1 MPENLTRPRND
12 ERGGDAPPTGEAA
25 GDDPSLAAAASL
37 LAAGRADAAWVLCR
51 PALAAGARTPG
62 WLALAGRVLLALD
75 RPAAAE
81 PVLALAAATARPD
94 EAADLGL
101 FTLWG
106 VALRR
111 LGRVPQAEPVLRM
124 ALRLSPRDALCHSNL
139 AAVLRALDRLAEA
152 EDAARAALTLDPGL
166 INGHVNLA
174 SILLAQ
180 GRPSLALAASRR
192 ALAAEP
198 AQAEALYTQAAA
210 LQALGDLPGAAEA
223 WAAGVQAHSTDARLV
238 FGRANLDLAR
248 GDLAAGWAGYAAR
261 LAAEPQRFRA
271 VPDLPAWRGQPL
283 DRPLLIWRE
292 QGLGDELMFATCYAA
307 AIAAAG
313 SAVVRCDPRLVGL
326 FSRAFPG
333 AQVVAE
339 ARGQETGGEGA
350 APDPVEGRA
359 VAQAAAGSLP
369 GLLRG
374 HLADF
379 RGAAGYLRARDDLVP
394 PWRRRLADLDGD
406 GPRTLKVG
414 LCWRSGLAVESRAGR
429 QSDLADWT
437 PLLALPGVTAIT
449 LMYGDTEGER
459 AALRALAPRHFAD
472 LDQRDDLDGLA
483 ALLSCLD
490 LVVTAPTAT
499 GELAGALGVPVWRLA
514 GELDVTCLGTGARPW
529 FPSMRV
535 FRTGARDRRDVIHD
549 MAGQVASGMR
559 LGLVP

>member
-1 MPENLTRPRND
+1 MSQTRPGPDGRND
-12 ERGGDAPPTGEAA
+12 DGH
-25 GDDPSLAAAASL
+25 DPSLAAAASL
-37 LAAGRADAAWVLCR
+37 LAAERADAAWVLCR
-51 PALAAGARTPG
+51 PALAAGVRAPG

-75 RPAAAE
+75 RPAEAE
-81 PVLALAAATARPD
+81 PILALAAGTVGPA

-111 LGRVPQAEPVLRM
+111 LGRVSQAEPVLRM
-124 ALRLSPRDALCHSNL
+124 AMRLSPRDAVCHSNL
-139 AAVLRALDRLAEA
+139 AAVLRVLDRLAEA
-152 EDAARAALTLDPGL
+152 EDAARAALALNPGL

-174 SILLAQ
+174 SILMAQ

-192 ALAAEP
+192 ALADEP
-198 AQAEALYTQAAA
+198 AQAEALYTHAAA
-210 LQALGDLPGAAEA
+210 LQALGDLAAAAQA
-223 WAAGVQAHSTDARLV
+223 WDAGVRAHPGDARLA

-248 GDLAAGWAGYAAR
+248 GDLAAGWAGYGAR
-261 LAAEPQRFRA
+261 LAADPQRFRGTS
-271 VPDLPAWRGQPL
+271 DLPPWRGQRL
-283 DRPLLIWRE
+283 DGPLLIWRE
-292 QGLGDELMFATCYAA
+292 QGLGDELMFATCYTA

-333 AQVVAE
+333 TGVVAE
-339 ARGQETGGEGA
+339 ARGKGM
-350 APDPVEGRA
+350 APDPAAGGV

-379 RGAAGYLRARDDLVP
+379 MAGAGYLRAREDQVAH
-394 PWRRRLADLDGD
+394 WRRRLADLDDD
-406 GPRTLKVG
+406 GPPTLKVG
-414 LCWRSGLAVESRAGR
+414 LCWRSGLAVESRVGR
-429 QSDLADWT
+429 QSELVDWA

-449 LMYGDTEGER
+449 LMYGDTGAER
-459 AALRALAPRHFAD
+459 AALGPLAPHHFAD
-472 LDQRDDLDGLA
+472 LDQRDDLEGLA
-483 ALLSCLD
+483 ALLSALD
-490 LVVTAPTAT
+490 LVVSAPTAT

-535 FRTGARDRRDVIHD
+535 FRAGPRDRQDVIRD
-549 MAGQVASGMR
+549 MVRQIAGALQPSPGTTKHA
-559 LGLVP
+559 PA

>member
-1 MPENLTRPRND
+1 MPENLTRPRPD
-12 ERGGDAPPTGEAA
+12 EGGGDTLAM

-37 LAAGRADAAWVLCR
+37 LGAGRADAAWVLCR
-51 PALAAGARTPG
+51 PALAAGARTPR

-75 RPAAAE
+75 RPAEAE
-81 PVLALAAATARPD
+81 PVLALAAGTARPG

-124 ALRLSPRDALCHSNL
+124 ALRLSPGDAVCHSNL

-152 EDAARAALTLDPGL
+152 EDAARAALALDPGL
-166 INGHVNLA
+166 VNGHVNLA
-174 SILLAQ
+174 SILMAQ
-180 GRPSLALAASRR
+180 GRPRLALDASHR

-198 AQAEALYTQAAA
+198 TQAEALYTRAAA
-210 LQALGDLPGAAEA
+210 LQALGDLNGAAQA
-223 WAAGVQAHSTDARLV
+223 WAAGVRAHPTDARLA

-248 GDLAAGWAGYAAR
+248 GDLTAGWAGYDAR

-271 VPDLPAWRGQPL
+271 VPKLPAWRGQRL
-283 DRPLLIWRE
+283 DGPLLIWRE

-307 AIAAAG
+307 AITAAG

-326 FSRAFPG
+326 FSRAFPD
-333 AQVVAE
+333 ARVVAE
-339 ARGQETGGEGA
+339 ARDA
-350 APDPVEGRA
+350 APAPAEGRA

-379 RGAAGYLRARDDLVP
+379 MGPAGYLRARDDLGTH
-394 PWRRRLADLDGD
+394 WRRRLADLDGD
-406 GPRTLKVG
+406 GARTLKVG
-414 LCWRSGLAVESRAGR
+414 LCWRSGLAIESRAGR
-429 QSDLADWT
+429 QSDLADWA
-437 PLLALPGVTAIT
+437 PLLSLPGVTVVT

-459 AALRALAPRHFAD
+459 AALGPMAPRHFPE

-529 FPSMRV
+529 FPTMRV
-535 FRTGARDRRDVIHD
+535 FRAGPRDRRDVIRD
-549 MAGQVASGMR
+549 MANGMAAFQNAGMTKRAQASDGE
-559 LGLVP
+559 GAF

>member
-1 MPENLTRPRND
+1 MPENLTRPRRD
-12 ERGGDAPPTGEAA
+12 ERGGGTPPTGEAA
-25 GDDPSLAAAASL
+25 GGDPSLAAAASL

-75 RPAAAE
+75 RPAEAE

-124 ALRLSPRDALCHSNL
+124 ALRLSPGDAVCHSNL

-152 EDAARAALTLDPGL
+152 EDAARAALALDPGL
-166 INGHVNLA
+166 VNGHVNLA
-174 SILLAQ
+174 SILMAQ
-180 GRPSLALAASRR
+180 GRPGLALAASRR

-210 LQALGDLPGAAEA
+210 LQALGDLRGAAEA
-223 WAAGVQAHSTDARLV
+223 WAAGVRAHPTDARLV

-248 GDLAAGWAGYAAR
+248 GDLAAGWVGYDAR

-271 VPDLPAWRGQPL
+271 APALPAWRGQRL
-283 DRPLLIWRE
+283 DGSLLIWRE

-313 SAVVRCDPRLVGL
+313 SAVVRCDPRLAGL
-326 FSRAFPG
+326 FGRAFPG

-339 ARGQETGGEGA
+339 AREGA
-350 APDPVEGRA
+350 APDPAEGRA

-374 HLADF
+374 RLADF
-379 RGAAGYLRARDDLVP
+379 TGPAGYLRARDDLVAR
-394 PWRRRLADLDGD
+394 WRRRLADLDGD

-414 LCWRSGLAVESRAGR
+414 LCWRSGLAIESRAGR

-437 PLLALPGVTAIT
+437 PLLALPGVAVLT
-449 LMYGDTEGER
+449 LMYGDTEAER
-459 AALRALAPRHFAD
+459 AALGALAPRHFPD
-472 LDQRDDLDGLA
+472 LDQRDDLEGLA

-490 LVVTAPTAT
+490 LVITAPTAT

-535 FRTGARDRRDVIHD
+535 FRTGVRDRRDVIRD
-549 MAGQVASGMR
+549 MANQVASGMTFGP
-559 LGLVP
+559 L

>member
-1 MPENLTRPRND
+1 MNLTRPRD
-12 ERGGDAPPTGEAA
+12 TDLLTGA
-25 GDDPSLAAAASL
+25 DPSLAAAASL

-75 RPAAAE
+75 RPAEAE

-124 ALRLSPRDALCHSNL
+124 ALRLSPRDAVCHSNL

-152 EDAARAALTLDPGL
+152 EDAASAALALDPGL
-166 INGHVNLA
+166 VNGHVNLA
-174 SILLAQ
+174 SILMAQ
-180 GRPSLALAASRR
+180 GRPGLALAASRR

-210 LQALGDLPGAAEA
+210 LQALGDLKGAAEA
-223 WAAGVQAHSTDARLV
+223 WAASLRIHPTDARLV

-248 GDLAAGWAGYAAR
+248 GELAGGWAGYGAR

-271 VPDLPAWRGQPL
+271 VPDLPAWRGQRL
-283 DRPLLIWRE
+283 DGPVLIWRE

-307 AIAAAG
+307 AITAAG

-326 FSRAFPG
+326 FGRAFPD

-339 ARGQETGGEGA
+339 ARGEGA
-350 APDPVEGRA
+350 PPDPEEGRA

-379 RGAAGYLRARDDLVP
+379 MGPDFMGSDFRGPAGYLRARDDLVAR
-394 PWRRRLADLDGD
+394 WRRRLADLDGD
-406 GPRTLKVG
+406 GPRSLKVG

-459 AALRALAPRHFAD
+459 AALGASAPRHFPD

-514 GELDVTCLGTGARPW
+514 GELDVTCLGTGTRPW

-535 FRTGARDRRDVIHD
+535 FRTGARDRRDTIRD
-549 MAGQVASGMR
+549 MANQIANGMR
-559 LGLVP
+559 LGLRP